1 MASWNSIKLRVT
13 YEVLGWSAFVSWSI
27 SFYPQIIL
35 NFQRKRYV
43 P

>member
-1 MASWNSIKLRVT
+1 MASWNSVKLRVV

-43 P
+43 